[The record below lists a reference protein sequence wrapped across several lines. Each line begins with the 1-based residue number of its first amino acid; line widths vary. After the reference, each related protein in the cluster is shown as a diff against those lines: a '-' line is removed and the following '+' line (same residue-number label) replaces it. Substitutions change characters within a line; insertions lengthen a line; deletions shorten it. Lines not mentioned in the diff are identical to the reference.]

1 LWQVNAGDVFD
12 TAARFAKRR
21 AEKAAQEAKERKES
35 AAQAAAR
42 QKAAADIMR
51 KTGGWGEKMGKR
63 WGWGGA
69 ASSTRRSG
77 RENTVPLDRSIVPAA
92 YKEKQ

>member
-1 LWQVNAGDVFD
+1 MNAGDVFD
-12 TAARFAKRR
+12 AAARFAKRR
-21 AEKAAQEAKERKES
+21 AEKAAEEAKERKES

-63 WGWGGA
+63 WGWGA
-69 ASSTRRSG
+69 ATAGSSRRSG